1 MASDTGSDH
10 RREQT
15 MGFIKAFTGALGG
28 TFADQWLDFL
38 APPQGLA
45 PTAALFP
52 AVPQGQNAGRGSN
65 TKGSSNIITN
75 GSLIVVPEGY
85 GLLTFAEGRISGL
98 ITDPGGYTFSTDE
111 QNSQSIFAG
120 DGIIS
125 PLVKTSWERFKFGGQ
140 PGAQQIALYVNLKE
154 IPNNRFGTQSE
165 IYWDDAYLNAQV
177 GALVRGSYTIRITD
191 PVLFVSRF
199 VPALYITA
207 GAPMF
212 DFTDVDND
220 AASQL
225 FNEVVSALSPA
236 FSIYTNDPSKGNRIT
251 RIQSDA
257 LGFAQSLSQAVE
269 DGYKWR
275 TERGLEIVSVA
286 IQAIEYDEDTRNLL
300 SDVKK
305 ADALS
310 GQRGNSFL
318 QQSVA
323 RGVQG
328 AGENGGGAGLA
339 MFGMGAGMAGGVAGA
354 TQQNPGATPGPF
366 GVQPPPPPA
375 PAAPAEAAPA
385 AAPAAPAAEDPVA
398 KLTQLKQMLDGG
410 LITQADFDAAKAK
423 VLGL

>member
-1 MASDTGSDH
+1 
-10 RREQT
+10 

-38 APPQGLA
+38 APPRGLE

-52 AVPQGQNAGRGSN
+52 AVPQGKNAGRGSN
-65 TKGSSNIITN
+65 TQGSSNIITN

-85 GLLTFAEGRISGL
+85 GLITFAEGRISGL

-111 QNSQSIFAG
+111 QNSQSLFA
-120 DGIIS
+120 DGGFVS
-125 PLVKTSWERFKFGGQ
+125 SLVKTSWERFKFGGQ
-140 PGAQQIALYVNLKE
+140 PGAQQVALYVNLKE

-177 GALVRGSYTIRITD
+177 GALVRGTYTIKILD

-199 VPALYITA
+199 VPATYFMP
-207 GAPMF
+207 GGPVF
-212 DFTDVDND
+212 DFTDIDND

-236 FSIYTNDPSKGNRIT
+236 FSLYTNDPSKGNRIT

-269 DGYKWR
+269 DGYSWR

-323 RGVQG
+323 RGVQA
-328 AGENGGGAGLA
+328 AGSTGGGAGLA

-366 GVQPPPPPA
+366 GVQPPPA
-375 PAAPAEAAPA
+375 P
-385 AAPAAPAAEDPVA
+385 AAPAAPAAASQPAAAPADEAQPAAAAPQDPVA
-398 KLTQLKQMLDGG
+398 HLTQLKQMLDAD
-410 LITQADFDAAKAK
+410 LITQADYDAAKAK